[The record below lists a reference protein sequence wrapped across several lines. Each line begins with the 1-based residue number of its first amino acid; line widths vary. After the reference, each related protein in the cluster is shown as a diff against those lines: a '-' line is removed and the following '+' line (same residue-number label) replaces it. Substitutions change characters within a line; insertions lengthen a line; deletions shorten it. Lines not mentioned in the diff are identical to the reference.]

1 MESSIRFLTFGSA
14 SNLYFLMEYK
24 WLDVV
29 KRLQAI
35 AQAGLTY
42 AENGYDQE
50 RYEQLR
56 QITVEIMADLTHTDT
71 PTVEKLFANETGY
84 QTPKVDVRAVVF
96 EEGKLLMVRETIDGC
111 WTLPG
116 GWADV
121 GLTPAEVAVKEA
133 REESGLEVEPVRLLA
148 VLDKKCHP
156 HPPSPYHTYKI
167 FILCR
172 ATGGA
177 LGTSHETSDSGFFD
191 RHQLPPLSAKRIT
204 ASQISLLYEFHD
216 HPGKDVVFD

>member
-1 MESSIRFLTFGSA
+1 METKTHFLTFGPA
-14 SNLYFLMEYK
+14 YITLYPMEYQ

-42 AENGYDQE
+42 AENGYDLE

-56 QITVEIMADLTHTDT
+56 QITVEIMADLSGTDT
-71 PTVEKLFANETGY
+71 LTVEKLFANETGY

-96 EEGKLLMVRETIDGC
+96 EQGRILMVRETIDGC

-116 GWADV
+116 GWADI

-156 HPPSPYHTYKI
+156 HPPTPYHTYKI

-172 ATGGA
+172 KVGGA
-177 LGTSHETSDSGFFD
+177 LGTSYETSDSGFFD
-191 RHQLPPLSAKRIT
+191 RDRLPPLSADRIT
-204 ASQISLLYEFHD
+204 PSQISLLYEFHD
-216 HPGKDVVFD
+216 NPAKEAVFD